1 MPEAIMELRHEL
13 HSRGASLHAD
23 LSGALLE
30 VTRLVATSHAGVL
43 VRVMAL
49 EGPKNDPDHK
59 RRDLVMLE
67 LVAERAQVNGGGK
80 ERFGLTERE
89 WEVRSLS
96 SKASRTRRLEMRSA
110 LRSQLSK
117 PMSNILWGK

>member
-43 VRVMAL
+43 ATGNGVGRA
-49 EGPKNDPDHK
+49 EK
-59 RRDLVMLE
+59 RS
-67 LVAERAQVNGGGK
+67 
-80 ERFGLTERE
+80 
-89 WEVRSLS
+89 RSQAKGS
-96 SKASRTRRLEMRSA
+96 GHAGTRR
-110 LRSQLSK
+110 
-117 PMSNILWGK
+117 